1 MRLTLLA
8 KDETSGRDGCQAVYL
23 AEDGRFGVQGDV
35 VDDDTHANLE
45 NLLPGEGGVL
55 IKPEILIEA
64 VRRYQERLA

>member
-1 MRLTLLA
+1 MKLTLLA
-8 KDETSGRDGCQAVYL
+8 KDGSSGRDGCQAVYL
-23 AEDGRFGVQGDV
+23 AEGGRFGVQGDV

-45 NLLPGEGGVL
+45 NLLPGEGGVF

>member
-1 MRLTLLA
+1 MLHMLT
-8 KDETSGRDGCQAVYL
+8 
-23 AEDGRFGVQGDV
+23 EDGRFGVQGDV

-45 NLLPGEGGVL
+45 NLLPGEGGVF

>member
-8 KDETSGRDGCQAVYL
+8 KDESSGRDGCQAVYL

-35 VDDDTHANLE
+35 VDVDTHGNLE
-45 NLLPGEGGVL
+45 NLLPGEGGVF
-55 IKPEILIEA
+55 IKSEIVIEA

>member
-1 MRLTLLA
+1 MKLTLLA

-35 VDDDTHANLE
+35 VDDDTYANLE